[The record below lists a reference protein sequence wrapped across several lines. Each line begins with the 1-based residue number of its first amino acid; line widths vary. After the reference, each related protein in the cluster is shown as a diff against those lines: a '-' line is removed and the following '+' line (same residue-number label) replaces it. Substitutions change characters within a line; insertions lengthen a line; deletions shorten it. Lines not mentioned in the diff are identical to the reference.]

1 MTDLLGYQGKVAV
14 VTGCASGVG
23 AQTARLLKDAGA
35 EVIGLDRMA
44 VTENVDSFIA
54 INLADEASIAA
65 AAEQIGPFDCLFN
78 VAGVSSGAGDPVFV
92 NTVNFL
98 GPRLLTQLLLPKI
111 RQGGAVVN
119 VASISAGR
127 YADNRAQNSGLVA
140 TQGFADGQQWVRDNA
155 DALIG
160 GGYAVSKEAT
170 IVYTIEQALEHG
182 AKGVRFNCIGPG
194 VIETPFIADTIRAKG
209 MAALDA
215 IPKPLARLSQ
225 PAEQAAALLFLNSPI
240 ASYVNG
246 HVLWVDGGLFGGRAI
261 GAIPA

>member
-1 MTDLLGYQGKVAV
+1 MTDLLGYHGKIAV

-23 AQTARLLKDAGA
+23 AQTARLLKEAGA
-35 EVIGLDRMA
+35 TVIGLDRTEA
-44 VTENVDSFIA
+44 SENVDRFIA
-54 INLADEASIAA
+54 INLADAGSIVA

-78 VAGVSSGAGDPVFV
+78 VAGVSSGAGDAVYV

-98 GPRLLTQLLLPKI
+98 GPRLLTELLLPRI
-111 RQGGAVVN
+111 REGGAVVS
-119 VASISAGR
+119 VASISASR

-140 TQGFADGQQWVRDNA
+140 TKGFADGQQWVRDNI
-155 DALIG
+155 DALTG

-170 IVYTIEQALEHG
+170 IVHTIEQALEHG

-215 IPKPLARLSQ
+215 IPKPLGRLSQ
-225 PAEQAAALLFLNSPI
+225 PEEQAAALLFLNSPI

-246 HVLWVDGGLFGGRAI
+246 HVLWVDGGLAGARAI
-261 GAIPA
+261 GAILA